1 MDIYKQESINSSKL
15 AVLVLAIPASH
26 RMDASWKEAWT
37 HSVKNICKM
46 QVAPCDWCWESVWCQ
61 CSNSWFWS
69 AERIRAAT
77 CTSESVGQS
86 QWVGVNMQFTHL
98 SKQGMALGNDIPVL
112 TKQVRVSYHVSKI
125 SLSSE
130 SFTPLADIKYI
141 SNEKTEISFTNM
153 WNLSRFSK
161 IHWELIDR
169 FSSKDF
175 RGSRIFSCQTNRQVG
190 VTLSVKTN
198 FGLGESIGLVLFR
211 SVADAETW
219 SHPKLT
225 QWGNIWSVTSCNN
238 HDLNAKLSRTWSE
251 A

>member
-98 SKQGMALGNDIPVL
+98 SKQGMAVGKGIPVL
-112 TKQVRVSYHVSKI
+112 TKQVRVSYHISKNKPELI
-125 SLSSE
+125 H
-130 SFTPLADIKYI
+130 TAGRY
-141 SNEKTEISFTNM
+141 
-153 WNLSRFSK
+153 K
-161 IHWELIDR
+161 IHIEWENWDFLHYEIQNHFQADFKPSDLIV
-169 FSSKDF
+169 
-175 RGSRIFSCQTNRQVG
+175 I
-190 VTLSVKTN
+190 
-198 FGLGESIGLVLFR
+198 
-211 SVADAETW
+211 
-219 SHPKLT
+219 
-225 QWGNIWSVTSCNN
+225 
-238 HDLNAKLSRTWSE
+238 
-251 A
+251 